1 MSESGLPALDPGL
14 VSRLREAAGWRDETF
29 NDLDEYTCWRAGL
42 VTGTVAMPTREE
54 SLLDGYSTVI
64 SARCFLA
71 LLLRPSS
78 SARFHFRM
86 LL

>member
-42 VTGTVAMPTREE
+42 VTGTVAMPQERNPYLMVT
-54 SLLDGYSTVI
+54 L
-64 SARCFLA
+64 
-71 LLLRPSS
+71 P
-78 SARFHFRM
+78 
-86 LL
+86 